1 MSERLKQIW
10 SGFEK
15 STTRRLTGRG
25 VDNILVPSR
34 TDWRAEERASLAP
47 EAVLPAEAAFAAL
60 KQRLTAAEQRA
71 VKREERR
78 AKAEG
83 RSLSASAPDPIE
95 TANTAPEGVRDL
107 IMGLKATEARIE
119 RRDIDYVKWAA
130 ANPKA
135 APKLT
140 PPRKK
145 IFGIL

>member
-1 MSERLKQIW
+1 MNERLKQIW

-15 STTRRLTGRG
+15 TTTRRLTGRG
-25 VDNILVPSR
+25 VDQIIVPGR
-34 TDWRAEERASLAP
+34 TDWRAAERASLAP
-47 EAVLPAEAAFAAL
+47 EAILPAEAAFAAL
-60 KQRLTAAEQRA
+60 KTRLSAAGERA
-71 VKREERR
+71 ARKEERR

-83 RSLSASAPDPIE
+83 RSLAGAPDPIE
-95 TANTAPEGVRDL
+95 AANAAPESVKDL

-130 ANPKA
+130 ANPKS

-140 PPRKK
+140 APRKK

>member
-15 STTRRLTGRG
+15 TTTRRLTGRG
-25 VDNILVPSR
+25 VDAIVVPSR
-34 TDWRAEERASLAP
+34 ADWRAEERASLGA
-47 EAVLPAEAAFAAL
+47 EAILPAEAAFSAL
-60 KQRLTAAEQRA
+60 KHRLTAAEQRVA
-71 VKREERR
+71 RRQERR

-83 RSLSASAPDPIE
+83 RTLSAAPDPIE
-95 TANTAPEGVRDL
+95 AANAAPEGVRDL

>member
-15 STTRRLTGRG
+15 TTTRRLSGRG

-47 EAVLPAEAAFAAL
+47 EAVLPAEAAFSAL
-60 KQRLTAAEQRA
+60 KQRLTGAEQRA
-71 VKREERR
+71 ARKEERR

-83 RSLSASAPDPIE
+83 RSLSAAPDPLE
-95 TANTAPEGVRDL
+95 AGAPEAVRDL

-119 RRDIDYVKWAA
+119 RREIDYVKWAA
-130 ANPKA
+130 ANPNG

-140 PPRKK
+140 APRKK

>member
-15 STTRRLTGRG
+15 TTTRRLTGRG

-47 EAVLPAEAAFAAL
+47 EAILPAEAAFSAL
-60 KQRLTAAEQRA
+60 KHRLTAAEQRV

-78 AKAEG
+78 AKAAG
-83 RSLSASAPDPIE
+83 RSFTSAAPDPLE
-95 TANTAPEGVRDL
+95 AAKAAPEGVRDL
-107 IMGLKATEARIE
+107 MMGLKATEARIE
-119 RRDIDYVKWAA
+119 RRDIDYAAWAA
-130 ANPKA
+130 ANPKS
-135 APKLT
+135 APKLA

-145 IFGIL
+145 IFGLF

>member
-1 MSERLKQIW
+1 MNERLKQIW
-10 SGFEK
+10 SGFER

-25 VDNILVPSR
+25 VDNILVPAR

-47 EAVLPAEAAFAAL
+47 EAILPAEAAFSAL
-60 KQRLTAAEQRA
+60 KHRLTAAEQRA

-83 RSLSASAPDPIE
+83 RSLSASAPDPVE
-95 TANTAPEGVRDL
+95 AANAAPDGVRDL
-107 IMGLKATEARIE
+107 MLGLKATEARIE

-135 APKLT
+135 APKLMT
-140 PPRKK
+140 PRKK

>member
-15 STTRRLTGRG
+15 TTTRRLTGRG
-25 VDNILVPSR
+25 VDAIIVPSR
-34 TDWRAEERASLAP
+34 ADWRAEERASLAP
-47 EAVLPAEAAFAAL
+47 EAVLPAEAAFSAL
-60 KQRLTAAEQRA
+60 KHRLTAAEQRVA
-71 VKREERR
+71 RKEERR
-78 AKAEG
+78 ARAEG
-83 RSLSASAPDPIE
+83 RTLAAAPDPIE
-95 TANTAPEGVRDL
+95 AANAAPEGVRDL

-130 ANPKA
+130 GNPK

-145 IFGIL
+145 IFGVF

>member
-15 STTRRLTGRG
+15 TTTRRLTGRG

-34 TDWRAEERASLAP
+34 ADWRAEERASLAP
-47 EAVLPAEAAFAAL
+47 EAILPAEAAFSAL
-60 KQRLTAAEQRA
+60 KHRLSAAEQRVA
-71 VKREERR
+71 RKEERR
-78 AKAEG
+78 AKVEG
-83 RSLSASAPDPIE
+83 RALSAAPDPME
-95 TANTAPEGVRDL
+95 AANAAPEGVRDL
-107 IMGLKATEARIE
+107 ILGLKATEARIE

-135 APKLT
+135 APKLNA
-140 PPRKK
+140 PRKK

>member
-15 STTRRLTGRG
+15 TTTRRLSGRG

-34 TDWRAEERASLAP
+34 ADWRAEERASLGA
-47 EAVLPAEAAFAAL
+47 EAILPAEAAFAAL
-60 KQRLTAAEQRA
+60 KHRLTAAEQRA
-71 VKREERR
+71 VKREERKAR
-78 AKAEG
+78 AEG
-83 RSLSASAPDPIE
+83 RRYAPAAPDPIE
-95 TANTAPEGVRDL
+95 AANAAPDGVRDL
-107 IMGLKATEARIE
+107 MMGLKATEARIE

>member
-15 STTRRLTGRG
+15 TTTRRLTGRG

-34 TDWRAEERASLAP
+34 ADWRAEERASLAP
-47 EAVLPAEAAFAAL
+47 ETILPAEAAFSAL
-60 KQRLTAAEQRA
+60 KHRLSAAEQRVA
-71 VKREERR
+71 RKEERR
-78 AKAEG
+78 AKVEG
-83 RSLSASAPDPIE
+83 RTLSAAPDPME
-95 TANTAPEGVRDL
+95 AANAAPEGVRDL

-135 APKLT
+135 APKLNA
-140 PPRKK
+140 PRKK

>member
-15 STTRRLTGRG
+15 TTTRRLTGRG
-25 VDNILVPSR
+25 VDAIIVPSR
-34 TDWRAEERASLAP
+34 ADWRAEERASLGA
-47 EAVLPAEAAFAAL
+47 EAILPAEAAFFAL
-60 KQRLTAAEQRA
+60 KHRLTAAEQRVA
-71 VKREERR
+71 RKEERR

-83 RSLSASAPDPIE
+83 RTLSAAPDPIE
-95 TANTAPEGVRDL
+95 AANAAPEGVKDL

-130 ANPKA
+130 ANPKT